1 MNEELLRT
9 TILVNT
15 LSFEYANRADQL
27 RKAIS
32 ETPEDCILAVVR
44 ENGHYKHVETGIIQL
59 VIVPKKYIHEM
70 GYGATWKANS
80 QIILTS
86 EGFDY
91 FKDRYWFR
99 AVTHKPNCYF
109 LWEITNNLDVISD
122 LLDYKFNGLH
132 IIR

>member
-1 MNEELLRT
+1 MNEEMLRT

-15 LSFEYANRADQL
+15 LSFDYANRADQL
-27 RKAIS
+27 RNAIN

-44 ENGHYKHVETGIIQL
+44 ENGHYKHAETGTIQL
-59 VIVPKKYIHEM
+59 VIVPKKYIDSM
-70 GYGATWKANS
+70 VYGATWKANS
-80 QIILTS
+80 SIILTN
-86 EGFDY
+86 EGFDH

-99 AVTHKPNCYF
+99 AVTNVSNCSN
-109 LWEITNNLDVISD
+109 LWKITHNLDVISD